1 MHNINKILKVVK
13 STIKTAFH
21 GDIDVFIH
29 VTVDN
34 TVYYYAWY
42 YDHSYKKYREEVRVN
57 YSGLPLIF
65 YK

>member
-1 MHNINKILKVVK
+1 MHNINKILKAVK

-34 TVYYYAWY
+34 TMNKL
-42 YDHSYKKYREEVRVN
+42 KKAISKGIAFECKIGTT
-57 YSGLPLIF
+57 SIL
-65 YK
+65 

>member
-1 MHNINKILKVVK
+1 MHNIKKILKVVK

-42 YDHSYKKYREEVRVN
+42 YDNSYKKYREEVRVN